1 MGGLGIIKSVA
12 DRARLF
18 RLLRRQHD
26 SRKLRAFFAERHDIV
41 VGLYSYGCFDRWRMP
56 GPLRIGRYCSFAKTV
71 RVVDANHPV
80 EAMTTHPA
88 LYERRFGVIE
98 QDIIHAAP
106 LIIEDDVWV
115 GHNVVILPGCKRIGR
130 GAVIGA
136 GSIVTRDIVRYEIVA
151 GVPARHL
158 RQRFSSELAEA
169 IEASRWWE
177 MDMTALR
184 QFVAAHRDTAYRPT
198 VEAMAAAFPSDLV
211 GRERTPR
218 A

>member
-1 MGGLGIIKSVA
+1 MGGLRVLKAVA
-12 DRARLF
+12 DRGRMF
-18 RLLRRQHD
+18 RLLRQQHD
-26 SRKLRAFFAERHDIV
+26 SQKLRTFFALQHDIV

-98 QDIIHAAP
+98 QDIIHAVP

-136 GSIVTRDIVRYEIVA
+136 GSIVTRDIERYEIV
-151 GVPARHL
+151 
-158 RQRFSSELAEA
+158 
-169 IEASRWWE
+169 
-177 MDMTALR
+177 
-184 QFVAAHRDTAYRPT
+184 
-198 VEAMAAAFPSDLV
+198 EAMATAFP
-211 GRERTPR
+211 ERFG
-218 A
+218 AA